1 MISLYPH
8 LNSNPCC
15 EMDNKR
21 SMTYLIA
28 AVKEKHKFNISFSIH
43 DTIPPLKV
51 VLVSGETIDEKPELI
66 LVFLHRRF
74 HGLTKREEQTGNI
87 LHLRFFFAS
96 VTVHIMMLTYLKFKL
111 VSQCSKQTTVT
122 QESDSETLPVNSIRR
137 YLTYNLKY
145 IFCLF
150 SLEKQSSITWMIN
163 RKKSFTLH
171 SND

>member
-87 LHLRFFFAS
+87 LHLRFFFCICNSSYHDADILKIKISLS
-96 VTVHIMMLTYLKFKL
+96 V
-111 VSQCSKQTTVT
+111 QQTDH
-122 QESDSETLPVNSIRR
+122 SHP
-137 YLTYNLKY
+137 
-145 IFCLF
+145 
-150 SLEKQSSITWMIN
+150 
-163 RKKSFTLH
+163 RK
-171 SND
+171 